1 METSRG
7 PHPLLPPQAKY
18 FHRPEFF
25 SLLIYRKTAILKR
38 AENAEGI
45 TKRKVVTFYIY
56 SFVQSLSCVRL
67 FVIQWTISPE
77 LLCSWYSPAKN
88 IEVVSISSA
97 KASSQ
102 PRDWTHVPCIGRQIL
117 YHWATWEA
125 LRPPFYHSALVFH
138 KLFCHNLSEVL
149 EPLELIL
156 RFIQS
161 SLVAQLVKNPSAM
174 QETLV
179 WFLGQEYPLEK
190 GKATHSSILAW

>member
-1 METSRG
+1 M
-7 PHPLLPPQAKY
+7 
-18 FHRPEFF
+18 
-25 SLLIYRKTAILKR
+25 
-38 AENAEGI
+38 
-45 TKRKVVTFYIY
+45 VTFYIY
-56 SFVQSLSCVRL
+56 LFVHSLSCVQL
-67 FVIQWTISPE
+67 FVIQWTISPQ

-161 SLVAQLVKNPSAM
+161 CLVAQTVKSSPAM
-174 QETLV
+174 QQTWVRTLS
-179 WFLGQEYPLEK
+179 QEDPLKKEIT
-190 GKATHSSILAW
+190 THSSILAWRIPGQRGLVGYTLWGHKLSNTTEWLSTHIYKHI